1 MMNCGTFRIVLTGT
15 LKEGHRKLVVKERLA
30 KVLRLDPISAEDLL
44 AGRERTLKRG
54 LTREQLDHYQA
65 ALERTGAEF
74 RIEEEKDDL
83 THGLTMEDV
92 SPEPQGA
99 PQVAQPKRCP
109 KCSYAAT
116 ASDDLLF
123 RGECPAC
130 GIVVVKYLERL
141 HADSSAP
148 AATSPSPGR
157 QPVCDP
163 PAASVRGTAARGT
176 AIPPR
181 AQPDKKPR
189 ITIYE
194 TTPRTEWAVYW
205 RCSLFLTL
213 AAVVVTGIQ
222 TLIAP
227 VFSNPADGSVPL
239 LTFSR
244 KLGVPFI
251 SEGTVTAHVVYLMFI
266 GLFVLAMAFATF
278 YSYYVYKYRRGLV
291 LYYALFSGGG
301 VLVLAFLGYVF
312 QFLFQGI
319 HKLAE
324 QFDLDSTVG
333 LKKACGALLLVV
345 VLIPYGSEL
354 LRQKYYPGHPL
365 NRGNAT
371 EIAEASGQGSVG
383 ARLAERL
390 ELAQKDLGGDFPL
403 VGETEQFR
411 YYQAAYVKPSMEV
424 TGDFNRALNMHR
436 SAFLESG
443 FHRPKSER
451 LELLVF
457 NAACFRDRLA
467 ADEIITPAI
476 KGWLNEVAFE
486 WGRIPVGQQPG
497 PGRSSADL
505 RKAEFDTHC
514 PIRKPQDIVDSA
526 AGKETLAE
534 ALKTSQSGPRRVA
547 ENPKAPATP

>member
-1 MMNCGTFRIVLTGT
+1 
-15 LKEGHRKLVVKERLA
+15 
-30 KVLRLDPISAEDLL
+30 
-44 AGRERTLKRG
+44 
-54 LTREQLDHYQA
+54 
-65 ALERTGAEF
+65 
-74 RIEEEKDDL
+74 
-83 THGLTMEDV
+83 
-92 SPEPQGA
+92 
-99 PQVAQPKRCP
+99 
-109 KCSYAAT
+109 
-116 ASDDLLF
+116 
-123 RGECPAC
+123 
-130 GIVVVKYLERL
+130 
-141 HADSSAP
+141 
-148 AATSPSPGR
+148 
-157 QPVCDP
+157 
-163 PAASVRGTAARGT
+163 
-176 AIPPR
+176 
-181 AQPDKKPR
+181 
-189 ITIYE
+189 
-194 TTPRTEWAVYW
+194 
-205 RCSLFLTL
+205 
-213 AAVVVTGIQ
+213 
-222 TLIAP
+222 
-227 VFSNPADGSVPL
+227 
-239 LTFSR
+239 
-244 KLGVPFI
+244 
-251 SEGTVTAHVVYLMFI
+251 
-266 GLFVLAMAFATF
+266 
-278 YSYYVYKYRRGLV
+278 
-291 LYYALFSGGG
+291 
-301 VLVLAFLGYVF
+301 
-312 QFLFQGI
+312 
-319 HKLAE
+319 
-324 QFDLDSTVG
+324 
-333 LKKACGALLLVV
+333 LLVI

-476 KGWLNEVAFE
+476 KGGLNEVAFE